1 MCFYRS
7 INQAQD
13 EGDSFREHQSCGVVA
28 LTWLMLSC
36 DTLMHC
42 LFISFILSCPISTI
56 ISQLTSDSWSTLYV
70 QFILVRKEPTLWRTI
85 MPTYLHVIRPT
96 VQIYQINCMALFVC
110 RSLEKVRSCPLF
122 SASSGN
128 VRWLASNIWTAQ
140 TYHCFNYY
148 YFFFLLVMLCSKGNT
163 HTFTTTSS
171 VIQLLSQ
178 PRWGLA
184 VWSCVS
190 VFVGV

>member
-7 INQAQD
+7 INQARD

-36 DTLMHC
+36 DTLIHC

-70 QFILVRKEPTLWRTI
+70 EFILVRKEPTLWRTI
-85 MPTYLHVIRPT
+85 MPTYVRVIRPT
-96 VQIYQINCMALFVC
+96 LQLYQINCMALFVC
-110 RSLEKVRSCPLF
+110 CSLEKVRSCPLF
-122 SASSGN
+122 SASNGN

-140 TYHCFNYY
+140 TYLCLKKKKKM
-148 YFFFLLVMLCSKGNT
+148 LLVMLCNKGNT
-163 HTFTTTSS
+163 HTFTTASS